1 MSNSSDNSKKVRW
14 SPWLL
19 LFPGVIILWG
29 LFWALSSWM
38 YPEIECRGQFGDS
51 FGAVNALFAG
61 LAFAGVIYAIILQK
75 KELGLQ
81 RDELG
86 LQRKELEDTRAEIR
100 GQKEQLRAQ
109 NQTLQ
114 NQNFENFFF
123 QLLGLHNEIV
133 NSMAIHGRLF
143 SSPKR
148 SLESKNYSGR
158 ECFGLMLQKLEDIY
172 QIAEEEFSAAM
183 RSDEDAA
190 REFMYRWLNDKYEKF
205 FPELQPYLGH
215 YFRHLYNIV
224 EFVDKSASEVVEKKF
239 YTDLIRA
246 QLSSTELGLLFYH
259 GLSDRGAEFR
269 DLVEKYALFE
279 NIPSEVLIREEHKG
293 LYDQK
298 AYTQPPQ

>member
-1 MSNSSDNSKKVRW
+1 
-14 SPWLL
+14 
-19 LFPGVIILWG
+19 
-29 LFWALSSWM
+29 M

-51 FGAVNALFAG
+51 FGALNALFAG

-100 GQKEQLRAQ
+100 GQKEQLQAQ

-114 NQNFENFFF
+114 KQNFENSFF
-123 QLLGLHNEIV
+123 QLLGRHSEIV
-133 NSMAIHGRLF
+133 NSMVIHGSLL
-143 SSPKR
+143 SSPQR
-148 SLESKNYSGR
+148 LLNLKNYSGR
-158 ECFGLMLQKLEDIY
+158 ECFDHMLQKLKDIY
-172 QIAEEEFSAAM
+172 EARTEQFNAGTQP
-183 RSDEDAA
+183 DEDSAESL
-190 REFMYRWLNDKYEKF
+190 RRKWLNDKYEKF
-205 FPELQPYLGH
+205 FPDLQPYVGH

-224 EFVDKSASEVVEKKF
+224 EFVDKSTSEVAEKKF
-239 YTDLIRA
+239 YIALIRA

-269 DLVEKYALFE
+269 DLVKKYALFE

-293 LYDQK
+293 LYN
-298 AYTQPPQ
+298 

>member
-1 MSNSSDNSKKVRW
+1 
-14 SPWLL
+14 
-19 LFPGVIILWG
+19 
-29 LFWALSSWM
+29 M

-51 FGAVNALFAG
+51 FGAINALFAG

-86 LQRKELEDTRAEIR
+86 LQRRELEYTRTEIR
-100 GQKEQLRAQ
+100 GQKEQLQAQ

-114 NQNFENFFF
+114 KQNFENSFF
-123 QLLGLHNEIV
+123 QLLDLHSEIV
-133 NSMAIHGRLF
+133 NSMAIPGDSLTT
-143 SSPKR
+143 PKR
-148 SLESKNYSGR
+148 YMGAKDYSGR

-172 QIAEEEFSAAM
+172 QIAKEEFSAAM
-183 RSDEDAA
+183 RPDEDTT
-190 REFMYRWLNDKYEKF
+190 REFMYRWLNDKYEEF

-224 EFVDKSASEVVEKKF
+224 KFVDEGGQEVAERKF
-239 YTDLIRA
+239 YTDLVRA

-259 GLSDRGAEFR
+259 GLSDRGDGFR
-269 DLVEKYALFE
+269 DLIEEYALFKH
-279 NIPSEVLIREEHKG
+279 IPSESLIREEHKE

-298 AYTQPPQ
+298 AYTPD

>member
-75 KELGLQ
+75 KELELQ

-86 LQRKELEDTRAEIR
+86 LQRRELEDTRTEIR
-100 GQKEQLRAQ
+100 GQKEQLQAQ

-114 NQNFENFFF
+114 KQNFENSFF
-123 QLLGLHNEIV
+123 QLLGQHSEIV
-133 NSMAIHGRLF
+133 NSMAIPGSFFRNPNREYAGR
-143 SSPKR
+143 K
-148 SLESKNYSGR
+148 
-158 ECFGLMLQKLEDIY
+158 CFVSMLGKLEYIY
-172 QIAEEEFSAAM
+172 KSL
-183 RSDEDAA
+183 DEQFNAGTQLDADNEKNL
-190 REFMYRWLNDKYEKF
+190 RYKWLNDKYEEF
-205 FPELQPYLGH
+205 FPDFQPYVGH

-224 EFVDKSASEVVEKKF
+224 KFIDQNTPEIVGKSF
-239 YTDLIRA
+239 YIDLIRA

-269 DLVEKYALFE
+269 ILVEKYALFE
-279 NIPSEVLIREEHKG
+279 HIPPESLIREEHKK
-293 LYDQK
+293 LYDQR
-298 AYTQPPQ
+298 AYTPD

>member
-51 FGAVNALFAG
+51 FGAINALFAG

-86 LQRKELEDTRAEIR
+86 LQRRELECTRAEIR
-100 GQKEQLRAQ
+100 GQKEQLQAQ

-114 NQNFENFFF
+114 KQNFENSFF
-123 QLLGLHNEIV
+123 QLLGLHREIV
-133 NSMAIHGRLF
+133 NSMSISGSLF
-143 SSPKR
+143 DTPER
-148 SLESKNYSGR
+148 SYSGR
-158 ECFGLMLQKLEDIY
+158 ECFKPMLRKLLDIY
-172 QIAEEEFSAAM
+172 QAPKMKVYTETWPDTDEARTLMYKRANEKYEEFF
-183 RSDEDAA
+183 SD
-190 REFMYRWLNDKYEKF
+190 LH
-205 FPELQPYLGH
+205 PYVGH
-215 YFRHLYNIV
+215 YFWHLYNVVKFIDQGDQDIV
-224 EFVDKSASEVVEKKF
+224 DQKF
-239 YTDLIRA
+239 YTDLLRA

-259 GLSDRGAEFR
+259 GLSDRGSEFKI
-269 DLVEKYALFE
+269 LVEKYSLFE
-279 NIPSEVLIREEHKG
+279 DMPSDMFINEEHKE

-298 AYTQPPQ
+298 AYTPD

>member
-1 MSNSSDNSKKVRW
+1 MSNSSDNSKKASW

-19 LFPGVIILWG
+19 LFPGVIILWVMS
-29 LFWALSSWM
+29 WTLSSWR

-75 KELGLQ
+75 KELELQ

-86 LQRKELEDTRAEIR
+86 LQREELEGTRAEIR
-100 GQKEQLRAQ
+100 GQKEQLQAQ

-114 NQNFENFFF
+114 KQNFENSFF

-133 NSMAIHGRLF
+133 NSMVIPGDSLTT
-143 SSPKR
+143 PKR
-148 SLESKNYSGR
+148 YMGAKDYSGR

-172 QIAEEEFSAAM
+172 HIAEEEFSATM
-183 RSDEDAA
+183 RPDEDTA
-190 REFMYRWLNDKYEKF
+190 REFMYRWLNNKYEEF
-205 FPELQPYLGH
+205 FPKLQPYLGH

-224 EFVDKSASEVVEKKF
+224 GFVDKSASEVAEKKF
-239 YTDLIRA
+239 YIGLIRA

-259 GLSDRGAEFR
+259 SLSDRGVEFR
-269 DLVEKYALFE
+269 DLIEKYALFE
-279 NIPSEVLIREEHKG
+279 HTPSEVFISEEHKG
-293 LYDQK
+293 LYNQK
-298 AYTQPPQ
+298 AYTPD

>member
-51 FGAVNALFAG
+51 FGAINALFAG

-86 LQRKELEDTRAEIR
+86 LQRRELEYTRTEIR
-100 GQKEQLRAQ
+100 GQKEQLQAQ

-114 NQNFENFFF
+114 KQNFENSFF
-123 QLLGLHNEIV
+123 QLLDLHSEIV
-133 NSMAIHGRLF
+133 NSMAIPGDSLTT
-143 SSPKR
+143 PKR
-148 SLESKNYSGR
+148 YMGAKDYSGR

-172 QIAEEEFSAAM
+172 QIAKEEFSAAM
-183 RSDEDAA
+183 RPDEDTT
-190 REFMYRWLNDKYEKF
+190 REFMYRWLNDKYEEF

-224 EFVDKSASEVVEKKF
+224 KFVDEGGQEVAERKF
-239 YTDLIRA
+239 YTDLVRA

-259 GLSDRGAEFR
+259 GLSDRGDGFR
-269 DLVEKYALFE
+269 DLIEEYALFKH
-279 NIPSEVLIREEHKG
+279 IPSESLIREEHKE

-298 AYTQPPQ
+298 AYTPD

>member
-1 MSNSSDNSKKVRW
+1 MSNSSDNSKKGRW

-19 LFPGVIILWG
+19 LFPGVIILWVMS
-29 LFWALSSWM
+29 WTLSSWG

-86 LQRKELEDTRAEIR
+86 LQRKELEDTRAEIK
-100 GQKEQLRAQ
+100 GQKEQLQAQ

-114 NQNFENFFF
+114 KQNFENSFF
-123 QLLGLHNEIV
+123 QLLSRHSEIV
-133 NSMAIHGRLF
+133 NSMAIPGAFFNDHNKEYTGRQCFVSMF
-143 SSPKR
+143 S
-148 SLESKNYSGR
+148 
-158 ECFGLMLQKLEDIY
+158 KLAYIY
-172 QIAEEEFSAAM
+172 EA
-183 RSDEDAA
+183 SDEQFNAGMQPDADSA
-190 REFMYRWLNDKYEKF
+190 KNLRYKWLNDKYEEF
-205 FPELQPYLGH
+205 FPNFQPYVGH

-224 EFVDKSASEVVEKKF
+224 KFIDQNTPEIIEKSF
-239 YTDLIRA
+239 YIDLIRA

-269 DLVEKYALFE
+269 VLVEKYALFE
-279 NIPSEVLIREEHKG
+279 HIPSESLIREGHKE

-298 AYTQPPQ
+298 AYTPG

>member
-19 LFPGVIILWG
+19 LFPGVIIFWG

-51 FGAVNALFAG
+51 FGAANALFAG

-86 LQRKELEDTRAEIR
+86 LQRRELEYTRAEIR
-100 GQKEQLRAQ
+100 GQKEQLQAQ

-114 NQNFENFFF
+114 KQNFENSFF
-123 QLLGLHNEIV
+123 QLLGRHSEIV
-133 NSMAIHGRLF
+133 TSMAIPGSLFNDPNREYTGRQCFVSMFKKLKYIYKPLDEQF
-143 SSPKR
+143 NAGRQPDVDS
-148 SLESKNYSGR
+148 EKNLR
-158 ECFGLMLQKLEDIY
+158 CK
-172 QIAEEEFSAAM
+172 
-183 RSDEDAA
+183 
-190 REFMYRWLNDKYEKF
+190 WLNDKYEEF
-205 FPELQPYLGH
+205 FPDFQPYVGH
-215 YFRHLYNIV
+215 YFQHLYNIV
-224 EFVDKSASEVVEKKF
+224 KFIDQNAPEIVEKSF
-239 YTDLIRA
+239 YIDLIRA

-279 NIPSEVLIREEHKG
+279 HIPSEVLINEKHKG
-293 LYDQK
+293 LYDSK
-298 AYTQPPQ
+298 ADTPD